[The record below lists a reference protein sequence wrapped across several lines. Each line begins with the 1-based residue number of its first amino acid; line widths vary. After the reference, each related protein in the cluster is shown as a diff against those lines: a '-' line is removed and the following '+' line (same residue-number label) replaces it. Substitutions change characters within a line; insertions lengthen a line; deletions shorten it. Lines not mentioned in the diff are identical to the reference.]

1 MNRSREGMGDGEEGE
16 REGTELGLGWD
27 RGRGDSCVERLEGG
41 IEEGAGK
48 FYYLRVFRGMV
59 ERSFRVEG
67 GS

>member
-41 IEEGAGK
+41 WKRERGN
-48 FYYLRVFRGMV
+48 FYYLSVFRGMV